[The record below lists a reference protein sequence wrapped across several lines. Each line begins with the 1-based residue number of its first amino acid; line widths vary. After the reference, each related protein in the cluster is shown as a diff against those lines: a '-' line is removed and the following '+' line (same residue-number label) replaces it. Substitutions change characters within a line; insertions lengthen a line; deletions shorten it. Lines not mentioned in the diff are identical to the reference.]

1 MGTGVELVPGGIQ
14 AESQVPELTVL
25 VIKAASRAMQGHAWG
40 TLVGT
45 L

>member
-1 MGTGVELVPGGIQ
+1 MGTGVELVPGEIQ
-14 AESQVPELTVL
+14 TESQVLELTVL
-25 VIKAASRAMQGHAWG
+25 VIKAAFGAMQGHVWR